1 MAQIIDGKKIAENI
15 KAEIAGEIFQ
25 NFYHPNLAVLLIGD
39 DEASKLYV
47 ALKKEAAKIVG
58 IEFNEYLMPAN
69 TSQDQVLEAINFLNK
84 DEDTDAILVQLP
96 LPKHLD
102 TDAIIQSI
110 DPNKDVDGFHPENI
124 KKLLNK
130 QTDFIPGLP
139 LGIIKL
145 LESTGENL
153 KNKKAVIIAKSEI
166 FYQPLKKLLND
177 LKVAT
182 EIVDPKNKDIK
193 KITQQA
199 DILISA
205 AGMAFFITADM
216 VKEKAI
222 VIDVGTNKVNDY
234 TVGDIDYSSVFAKAS
249 HITPVPGG
257 VGPMTV
263 AMLLYNTLQ
272 LYKKRNP
279 GA

>member
-1 MAQIIDGKKIAENI
+1 MAQIIDGKKIAEDI

-25 NFYHPNLAVLLIGD
+25 NFYHPNLAVILIGS
-39 DEASKLYV
+39 DEASQLYV
-47 ALKKEAAKIVG
+47 ALKKQAAKKVG

-69 TSQDQVLEAINFLNK
+69 TTQAQVLEAINFLNK

-96 LPKHLD
+96 LPAQLD
-102 TDAIIQSI
+102 ADTIIQSI
-110 DPNKDVDGFHPENI
+110 DPKKDVDGFHPENI
-124 KKLLNK
+124 KKLLAK
-130 QTDFIPGLP
+130 QTAFIPGLP

-145 LESTGENL
+145 LESTKENL
-153 KNKKAVIIAKSEI
+153 AGKKAVIIAKSEI

-177 LKVAT
+177 LKIET

-205 AGMAFFITADM
+205 AGIAFFITADM
-216 VKEKAI
+216 VKDKAI

-234 TVGDIDYSSVFAKAS
+234 TVGDVDYSSVFAKTS

>member
-1 MAQIIDGKKIAENI
+1 MAQIIDGKKIAEDI

-25 NFYHPNLAVLLIGD
+25 NFYHPNLAVILVGS

-47 ALKKEAAKIVG
+47 SLKKQAAKKVG

-69 TSQDQVLEAINFLNK
+69 TTQTQVLEAIEFLNK
-84 DEDTDAILVQLP
+84 DEETDAILVQLP
-96 LPKHLD
+96 LPKQLD
-102 TDAIIQSI
+102 ADTIIQSI
-110 DPNKDVDGFHPENI
+110 DSEKDVDGFHPENI
-124 KKLLNK
+124 KKLLNNA
-130 QTDFIPGLP
+130 TDFTPGLP

-145 LESTGENL
+145 LESTKENL
-153 KNKKAVIIAKSEI
+153 ANKKAVIIAKSEI

-205 AGMAFFITADM
+205 VGQAFFITADM
-216 VKEKAI
+216 VKDKSV
-222 VIDVGTNKVNDY
+222 VIDVGTNKVKDH
-234 TVGDIDYSSVFAKAS
+234 TVGDVDYSGVFAKVS

-272 LYKKRNP
+272 LYKKNR
-279 GA
+279 A

>member
-15 KAEIAGEIFQ
+15 KAEIAKEIFQ
-25 NFYHPNLAVLLIGD
+25 NSYTPNLAVILVGD

-47 ALKKEAAKIVG
+47 SLKKEAAKIVG
-58 IEFNEYLMPAN
+58 IEFSEYLMPAN
-69 TSQDQVLEAINFLNK
+69 TTQNQVLEAINFLNR
-84 DEDTDAILVQLP
+84 DEETDAILVQLP

-102 TDAIIQSI
+102 TDIIIQSI
-110 DPNKDVDGFHPENI
+110 DPEKDVDGFHPENI
-124 KKLLNK
+124 KKLLNNT
-130 QTDFIPGLP
+130 TDFIPGLP

-153 KNKKAVIIAKSEI
+153 ANKKALIIAKSEI
-166 FYQPLKKLLND
+166 FYQPLHKLLND
-177 LKVAT
+177 LKVET
-182 EIVDPKNKDIK
+182 EIIDPKNKNLKDK
-193 KITQQA
+193 TKTA

-205 AGMAFFITADM
+205 VGLPFFITADM
-216 VKEKAI
+216 VKDKAI
-222 VIDVGTNKVNDY
+222 MIDVGTNKVKDY
-234 TVGDIDYSSVFAKAS
+234 TVGDVDYSSVFPKTS

-272 LYKKRNP
+272 LYKKNKS
-279 GA
+279 

>member
-1 MAQIIDGKKIAENI
+1 MAQIIDGKKIAESI

-25 NFYHPNLAVLLIGD
+25 NFYHPNLAVILIGS

-47 ALKKEAAKIVG
+47 ALKKQAAKKVG
-58 IEFNEYLMPAN
+58 IEFSEYLMPAN
-69 TSQDQVLEAINFLNK
+69 ISQDQVLEAINFLNK
-84 DEDTDAILVQLP
+84 DEDVDAILVQLP
-96 LPKHLD
+96 LPTQLD
-102 TDAIIQSI
+102 ADTIIQSI
-110 DPNKDVDGFHPENI
+110 DPTKDVDGFHPKNI
-124 KKLLNK
+124 KKLLNNSA
-130 QTDFIPGLP
+130 DFIPGLP
-139 LGIIKL
+139 LGIIRL

-153 KNKKAVIIAKSEI
+153 AEKKAVIVAKSEI
-166 FYQPLKKLLND
+166 FYRPLKKLLND

-193 KITQQA
+193 KITKAA

-205 AGMAFFITADM
+205 AGIAFFITADM
-216 VKEKAI
+216 IKEKAI
-222 VIDVGTNKVNDY
+222 VIDVGTNKVKDY
-234 TVGDIDYSSVFAKAS
+234 TVGDVDYSSVFAKAS

-272 LYKKRNP
+272 LYKKNRT
-279 GA
+279 

>member
-1 MAQIIDGKKIAENI
+1 MAQIIDGKKIAEDI

-25 NFYHPNLAVLLIGD
+25 NFYHPNLAVILVGD

-47 ALKKEAAKIVG
+47 SLKKQAAKKVG

-69 TSQDQVLEAINFLNK
+69 TTQSQVLEAIEFLNK
-84 DEDTDAILVQLP
+84 DEETDAILVQLP
-96 LPKHLD
+96 LPKQLD
-102 TDAIIQSI
+102 ADTIIQSI
-110 DPNKDVDGFHPENI
+110 DPEKDVDGFHPENI
-124 KKLLNK
+124 KKLLNND
-130 QTDFIPGLP
+130 TDFTPGLP

-145 LESTGENL
+145 LESTKENL
-153 KNKKAVIIAKSEI
+153 TNKKAVIIAKSEI

-205 AGMAFFITADM
+205 AGIAFFITADM
-216 VKEKAI
+216 VKDQAI

-234 TVGDIDYSSVFAKAS
+234 TVGDVDYSSVFTKTS

>member
-1 MAQIIDGKKIAENI
+1 MAQIIDGKKIAEDI

-25 NFYHPNLAVLLIGD
+25 NFYHPNLAVILVGD

-47 ALKKEAAKIVG
+47 SLKKQAAKKVG
-58 IEFNEYLMPAN
+58 IEFSEYLMPAN
-69 TSQDQVLEAINFLNK
+69 TTQSQVLEAIEFLNK
-84 DEDTDAILVQLP
+84 DEETDAILVQLP
-96 LPKHLD
+96 LPKQLD
-102 TDAIIQSI
+102 AGTIIQSI
-110 DPNKDVDGFHPENI
+110 DPEKDVDGFHPENI
-124 KKLLNK
+124 KKLLNND
-130 QTDFIPGLP
+130 TDFTPGLP

-145 LESTGENL
+145 LESTKENL
-153 KNKKAVIIAKSEI
+153 AHKKAVIIAKSEI

-205 AGMAFFITADM
+205 AGIAFFITADM
-216 VKEKAI
+216 VKDQAI

-234 TVGDIDYSSVFAKAS
+234 TVGDVDYSSVFTKTS